1 MKTKDYYTPSEF
13 IKRGHITKKTLR
25 YYNEHHILDATYINE
40 KGVHFYTDD
49 DLAHLQ
55 QILFLKYLGFS
66 LNDIKQMTI
75 YGNDKAFISKSIK
88 MQTYFINEKIEQLK
102 LIKEALLE
110 ASITIDK
117 KEDIDWEKM
126 IETINDKE
134 YEDIIKKQYEN
145 STNIESR
152 INLHNKCSIN
162 KENWFVWLYKNLNL
176 KENQKV
182 LEIGSGNAALWKE
195 NLNLLPNNIEITLS
209 DISLGM
215 LKNAKDN
222 LKNDKRFSYKIIDGN
237 NINLKDEKYDLIIAN
252 HVLFYLKDIDKSL
265 KDIKAL
271 LKPNGTFI
279 CSTYSKMH
287 MKEINDLVKEFDSR
301 IELSKDKLYEIFGKE
316 NGQDILEKRFNDVK
330 WIGYEDGLLVNDEN
344 ILIQYILS
352 CHGNQNKYIVDK
364 FKEFK
369 TLVTN
374 KCKNTFYIH
383 KDAGIFIVR

>member
-40 KGVHFYTDD
+40 KGVHFYTDN

-195 NLNLLPNNIEITLS
+195 NLDLLPYNIEITLS

-222 LKNDKRFSYKIIDGN
+222 LKNDKHFSYKIIDGN

-265 KDIKAL
+265 KDIKTL

-316 NGQDILEKRFNDVK
+316 NGQDILGKRFDNVK

-383 KDAGIFIVR
+383 KDAGIFIAR

>member
-195 NLNLLPNNIEITLS
+195 NLDLLPNNIEITLS

-222 LKNDKRFSYKIIDGN
+222 LKNDKHFSYKIIDGN

-265 KDIKAL
+265 KDIKTL

-316 NGQDILEKRFNDVK
+316 NGQDILGKRFDDVK

-352 CHGNQNKYIVDK
+352 CFLLI
-364 FKEFK
+364 
-369 TLVTN
+369 
-374 KCKNTFYIH
+374 
-383 KDAGIFIVR
+383 

>member
-222 LKNDKRFSYKIIDGN
+222 LKNDKHFSYKIIDGN

-265 KDIKAL
+265 KDIKTL

-383 KDAGIFIVR
+383 KDAGIFIAR

>member
-195 NLNLLPNNIEITLS
+195 NLDLLPNNIEITLS

-265 KDIKAL
+265 KDIKTL

-316 NGQDILEKRFNDVK
+316 NGQDILGKRFDDVK

-383 KDAGIFIVR
+383 KDAGIFIAR